1 MRCCYE
7 HPVYLLQFLT
17 TQTLT
22 LWVVIPHMHVIECTE
37 CGEAQK
43 LVTVK
48 VSEDTM
54 TKNN

>member
-7 HPVYLLQFLT
+7 HPVYFLQFLT
-17 TQTLT
+17 TQTFT

-43 LVTVK
+43 LTTVK
-48 VSEDTM
+48 VSKGTM